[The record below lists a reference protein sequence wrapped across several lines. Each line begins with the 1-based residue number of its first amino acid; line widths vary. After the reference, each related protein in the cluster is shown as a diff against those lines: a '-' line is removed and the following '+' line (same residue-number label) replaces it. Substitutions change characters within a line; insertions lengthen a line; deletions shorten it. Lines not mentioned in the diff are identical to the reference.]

1 MRMLALTVITA
12 AAFATA
18 GTASAQD
25 YRVAYGDLDLA
36 TVEGSAAFDARVR
49 QTANRACRGVSPLSE
64 AQCRLRFRDE
74 ALRQLPAGRRDDYAR
89 ARGNR
94 VLAMVPVIYG

>member
-1 MRMLALTVITA
+1 MNKFAVAVIAATLLAS
-12 AAFATA
+12 A

-49 QTANRACRGVSPLSE
+49 QTANRACQGVSPLSE
-64 AQCRLRFRDE
+64 AECRLRFRDE
-74 ALRQLPAGRRDDYAR
+74 ALRQLPAARRDDYAR